1 MVDCYVYVLA
11 DSTGIRY
18 IGVSSNPEQRFKNH
32 VYEAK
37 NKNGKS
43 YNLRKS
49 NWLRSIDFNFKSR
62 LVYKGTEEEC
72 YDVEVKLILMAIQKG
87 KNIVNLTTGGD
98 RPPRITELNNFEEIR
113 EKIKQKAIGRAISD
127 STRKKMS
134 DSKKGK
140 PIKWIGDMS
149 GIKNP
154 RSRPVIQM
162 DKNNNVM
169 FIWPCAKD
177 AVNFLGLSKTS
188 VTSVCCG
195 NQKTAGGFKFVYF

>member
-11 DSTGIRY
+11 DTTGIRY

-32 VYEAK
+32 VHEAK

-62 LVYKGTEEEC
+62 LIYKGTEEEC
-72 YDVEVKLILMAIQKG
+72 YKIEVELISMAIQKG
-87 KNIVNLTTGGD
+87 KNIVNLTAGGD
-98 RPPRITELNNFEEIR
+98 KPPKITELNNFEQIK
-113 EKIKQKAIGRAISD
+113 EKIKQKAIGRIISE
-127 STRKKMS
+127 SARKKMS
-134 DSKKGK
+134 DSRKGK
-140 PIKWIGDMS
+140 APEWIGDLS
-149 GIKNP
+149 GINNP
-154 RSRPVIQM
+154 RARPIIQM
-162 DKNNNVM
+162 DKNNNVI

-177 AVNFLGLSKTS
+177 AVDALGLSKTS
-188 VTSVCCG
+188 VTSVCRG